1 MSHHNH
7 EGEKANV
14 EDEPLQNG
22 NHQHEPSNQKF
33 LSIMDHLKMRVQRN
47 KLAKLNSP
55 DSPDDASSVNING
68 YTSSKSNKS
77 EGQESTRSER
87 KQIGNSVRFHRSSA
101 SLSILDEMTT
111 NKDSID
117 NDHEKNDKIA
127 KGLHNYILANGNKKS
142 SPSRKRS

>member
-7 EGEKANV
+7 EGEKVKV

-33 LSIMDHLKMRVQRN
+33 LSIMNHLKTRVHRN

-55 DSPDDASSVNING
+55 DSPGDASSVNING

-77 EGQESTRSER
+77 Q
-87 KQIGNSVRFHRSSA
+87 
-101 SLSILDEMTT
+101 
-111 NKDSID
+111 
-117 NDHEKNDKIA
+117 
-127 KGLHNYILANGNKKS
+127 
-142 SPSRKRS
+142 